1 MRSDTERLQDILEAI
16 ERLEKY
22 AVKGKRAFKEQE
34 LIQTWIIH
42 HLQIVGEATRSISQ
56 DLKQQYPNI
65 AWRDAADLRNL
76 VVHEYFRINIDI
88 IWDIVENDLPMFKQ
102 QIKTLFKQ
110 QLGNY

>member
-22 AVKGKRAFKEQE
+22 AVQGRRVFEQQE

-42 HLQIVGEATRSISQ
+42 HLQIVGEAARAISQ
-56 DLKQQYPNI
+56 NLKEQYPDI
-65 AWRDAADLRNL
+65 SWRDAADLRNL

-88 IWDIVENDLPMFKQ
+88 IWDIVENDIPILKE
-102 QIKTLFKQ
+102 QIQTILQ
-110 QLGNY
+110 EIN

>member
-22 AVKGKRAFKEQE
+22 AVQGKRVFEQQE

-42 HLQIVGEATRSISQ
+42 HLQIVGEAARTISQ
-56 DLKQQYPNI
+56 NLKAQYPDI
-65 AWRDAADLRNL
+65 SWRDAADLRNL

-88 IWDIVENDLPMFKQ
+88 IWDIVENDIPILKKQ
-102 QIKTLFKQ
+102 IQNILQ
-110 QLGNY
+110 ELN